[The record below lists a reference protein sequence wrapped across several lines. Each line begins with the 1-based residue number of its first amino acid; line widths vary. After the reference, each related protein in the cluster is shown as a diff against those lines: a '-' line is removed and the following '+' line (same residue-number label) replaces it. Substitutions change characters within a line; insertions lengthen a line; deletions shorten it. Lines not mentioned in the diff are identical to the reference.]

1 MTIARQKSRVLTL
14 AIAMLAMLLC
24 GLPRAL
30 AEHTPEN
37 GPVDLAGRVPDEIK
51 NVGVDEHLGSQIPMD
66 LEFINERGETVKL
79 GDYFQGNRPVIL
91 QLGYFDCP
99 MLCSLV
105 SRGIM
110 DSVKDVNLKAGSDF
124 DMVFVSIDPS
134 ESPSLAA
141 LKKQN
146 TIEYYGKPE
155 EASGFHFLVGKDNQI
170 AKLADT
176 VGFRYEKMEDTQQYA
191 HAAVIFIVTPQGKLS
206 RYLYGIK
213 FDPQTVHL
221 SLVEASQNKIGTT
234 MDQIL
239 LLCLHYDSASGKYG
253 WAAVGLMRLS
263 GLCTVLTLGGT
274 MFYLFRREHRQ
285 LALGKTPLAGEVK
298 PKRTH
303 L

>member
-1 MTIARQKSRVLTL
+1 
-14 AIAMLAMLLC
+14 MLAMLLC

-51 NVGVDEHLGSQIPMD
+51 NVGVDEHLGKQIPMD

-105 SRGIM
+105 SRGIL
-110 DSVKDVNLKAGSDF
+110 DSVKDVDLKAGTDF

-141 LKKQN
+141 LKRQN

-155 EASGFHFLVGKDNQI
+155 ESSGFHFLVGKDDQI
-170 AKLADT
+170 MKLADA
-176 VGFRYEKMEDTQQYA
+176 VGFRYEKMEDTQQFA

-253 WAAVGLMRLS
+253 WVAVGLMRLS

-285 LALGKTPLAGEVK
+285 LALGKNPLPGGVK